1 MMKILKWIFIA
12 IAGLMVC
19 GFLSFM
25 ITTKMIGNQNVS
37 QQANTYQDD
46 KSQNKKLKVN
56 AGEYN
61 LGVKEEDFRN
71 AFNENAKSELKD
83 LKIGLVKENIDLYEG
98 DVAHSYNSIVTP
110 YSQHLFVS
118 YEPDTQLVRGIMLT
132 GNPQDELEAIHYIG
146 VITNIVAILNPDL
159 SPEERTNILKKLGM
173 FDGKKTNY
181 RALDTSTQNGNI
193 TYKIKGTEKSVDFM
207 VTAKGMNTVT
217 KASTNANDPHN
228 FKLDYDKYI
237 MWKTKVYLNRKQGAA
252 KYNEMKERLT
262 K

>member
-1 MMKILKWIFIA
+1 MKILKWLFIA
-12 IAGLMVC
+12 VAGLFAC

-25 ITTKMIGNQNVS
+25 ISTKMMGVDTTR
-37 QQANTYQDD
+37 QQATTHQEEQ
-46 KSQNKKLKVN
+46 SHNKKLKVN
-56 AGEYN
+56 AGEFN

-71 AFNENAKSELKD
+71 VFNENAKSELKD
-83 LKIGLVKENIDLYEG
+83 LKIGLVKDDIDLYKG
-98 DVAHSYNSIVTP
+98 DIAHSYDSIVTP

-118 YEPDTQLVRGIMLT
+118 YEPDTQLVRGVMLT

-159 SPEERTNILKKLGM
+159 SPEEITNILKNLGM
-173 FDGKKTNY
+173 FDSKKTNY

-252 KYNEMKERLT
+252 KYNEMKERLS